1 MNKTMR
7 TTTAEQDFEAN
18 LELEEGTSQVS
29 AARSQTPDMSV
40 QSDGKMMRMVDMSEE
55 VGTSDIELSLSPKSF
70 T

>member
-1 MNKTMR
+1 MNKTMG

-18 LELEEGTSQVS
+18 LELEEGTQGSV
-29 AARSQTPDMSV
+29 ARSQTPDLSV

-55 VGTSDIELSLSPKSF
+55 VGTSDVELSLSPKSF